1 MRNKN
6 YPIKVMLDKETYDN
20 FIKKC
25 EDLGISMTLFIEK
38 ISNEP
43 VVFLDKNAKLL
54 LKELKD

>member
-25 EDLGISMTLFIEK
+25 EDLVISKTLFIEK
-38 ISNEP
+38 IANEP